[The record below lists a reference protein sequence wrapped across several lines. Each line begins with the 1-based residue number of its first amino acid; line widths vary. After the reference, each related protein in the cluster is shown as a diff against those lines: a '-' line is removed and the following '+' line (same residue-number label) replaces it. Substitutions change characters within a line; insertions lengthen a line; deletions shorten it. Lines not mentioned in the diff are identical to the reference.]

1 MLIGKN
7 KQNKIVNILDSV
19 SEGVYTCPICH
30 EELIRNFGAERQYFS
45 HPKGKGDDCEWKVK
59 EFLNKNVQITDKDVE
74 LLDKEYFKK
83 EFEDIKVEM
92 SDCLSEEGYKL
103 TKEQVEIIKS
113 KEDRIKVSALAGS
126 SKTTTMYY
134 YAKENPQ
141 NKTLYLVYNSAM
153 KKEAESTFGKLSHV
167 NVKTCHG
174 LAYSYVGKFYKN
186 KLTFNYTPVDIIR
199 DLDLDWNK
207 DQEIAVMVGV
217 MLKEYMLSDKDTL
230 EQLEVYTDKEHEKYR
245 PSILHLAH
253 KLWELKKE
261 YKNDVK
267 IEHDFY
273 LKLFQLSKKDLSNMY
288 DCIILDEA
296 QDSNLLT
303 YDMIKNSNVNGIVF
317 IGDKYQ
323 QMYGWRNAFN
333 ILDIFDAKEYKL
345 TTSFRVS
352 QNIANVANLLVQ
364 DVTGEEIGMTGF
376 NTKQHI
382 VHQIDVKKH
391 YACLARTNSALFD
404 EVMLAI
410 KNGKRKL
417 FFEGGFDSYKFNNI
431 KDAYFFSMGHITK
444 NPILSKFK
452 NYGSMVEYAE
462 KNDDMELLSLIR
474 TVDHYGADIPKLV
487 DGVKNNTCRYKN
499 ESDIIFTTCHRAKG
513 QTYQNVKI
521 CNDYGSMNDFFN
533 KIFIENVQDT
543 KENKN
548 ERTRTIEK
556 FTDECYVLYVAI
568 TRASGQI
575 QLNDDLK
582 NYLLLRH
589 KFLNK

>member
-19 SEGVYTCPICH
+19 SEGVYACPICH

-45 HPKGKGDDCEWKVK
+45 HPKGKGDECEWKVK
-59 EFLNKNVQITDKDVE
+59 EFLNKNVEITDKDME

-83 EFEDIKVEM
+83 EFEDIKIEM
-92 SDCLSEEGYKL
+92 SDYISEEGYKL

-141 NKTLYLVYNSAM
+141 NRTLYLVYNSAM

-167 NVKTCHG
+167 TVKTCHG
-174 LAYSYVGKFYKN
+174 LAFSYVGKFYKN

-230 EQLEVYTDKEHEKYR
+230 EELEVYKDKEHEKYR
-245 PSILHLAH
+245 SSILHLAH

-364 DVTGEEIGMTGF
+364 DVTGEEIGMTGV

-391 YACLARTNSALFD
+391 YACLARTNSALFE
-404 EVMLAI
+404 EVLIAI

-431 KDAYFFSMGHITK
+431 KDTYFFSTGCPTK

-452 NYGSMVEYAE
+452 NYDSMVEYAE
-462 KNDDMELLSLIR
+462 KNEDMELLSLIR
-474 TVDHYGADIPKLV
+474 TVDKYGSDIPKLV
-487 DGVKNNTCRYKN
+487 DGIKNNTCKYKN
-499 ESDIIFTTCHRAKG
+499 ESDIVLTTCHRAKG
-513 QTYQNVKI
+513 QTYKNVKL

-533 KIFIENVQDT
+533 KIFIENIQDT

-548 ERTRTIEK
+548 ERTELIDK
-556 FTDECYVLYVAI
+556 FKDECYVLYVAI

-589 KFLNK
+589 KFLTK